1 MNRLKKSSPAV
12 TCGRPRRVRSGMT
25 LIEMLVAMAATL
37 MLMAA
42 VAQAFS
48 IFGKGISGSRSALDT
63 AGRMRSVAWRLRQ
76 DLAGATAP
84 TLPPLDPAEGLGYF
98 EIIEGPRTDTTD
110 AAGTPLVPADLVA
123 DIDDVLLFTT
133 RSTGPPFRGKFE
145 TGTIESEVAE
155 VAWFARQTVPATVP
169 PTYTL
174 YRKQFLVLGYVGAGE
189 FEQSGQNRIPTMPWP
204 NFYETYDLSVSR
216 RVNGPSD
223 TLVPNSLGD
232 LTRRECRFLHNSAGD
247 TSGLGFP
254 YPFIVASS
262 AVPQPHQ
269 LPSASPVRDQLPS
282 PLLAGLIFD
291 VLDPPTTPPTL
302 SARRGEDVVLTNVI
316 AFDVRVF
323 DPSAALSGSGTE
335 VITPGDQAPIT
346 AAAAYGAFVDL
357 GRAGSLPGPN
367 GLAQPLFTGPNQ
379 LRSGLGTDITRVYDT
394 WSLGYESDGIDQD
407 GDHGVDQGT
416 DGFDSFPFDGVIDD
430 IGERETSPPYP
441 YPLRGIE
448 VRIRCYEPTSRQI
461 RQVTVRH
468 TFVPH

>member
-1 MNRLKKSSPAV
+1 MIRLPLTA
-12 TCGRPRRVRSGMT
+12 CRRHPRAAGMT
-25 LIEMLVAMAATL
+25 LIEMLVAMVATL

-84 TLPPLDPAEGLGYF
+84 TLPPLDPTQGLGYF
-98 EIIEGPRTDTTD
+98 EVIEGPRTDARD
-110 AAGTPLVPADLVA
+110 AFGAAMVPTDLVA

-133 RSTGPPFRGKFE
+133 RSTGPPFRGKFD
-145 TGTIESEVAE
+145 TGTIESDAAE
-155 VAWFARQTVPATVP
+155 VAWFARPTVPATVP

-174 YRKQFLVLGYVGAGE
+174 YRKQLLVLGYVGAGA
-189 FEQSGQNRIPTMPWP
+189 FEQSGQNRIPTMPWR

-216 RVNGPSD
+216 RVDGSSD

-232 LTRRECRFLHNSAGD
+232 LTRRECRFLHNAAGD
-247 TSGLGFP
+247 TSGSGFP
-254 YPFIVASS
+254 YPFIAASS
-262 AVPQPHQ
+262 AVPLPHQ
-269 LPSASPVRDQLPS
+269 PPSVSPVRDQLPS

-316 AFDVRVF
+316 GFDVRVF
-323 DPSAALSGSGTE
+323 DPSAPLQASAGGTD
-335 VITPGDQAPIT
+335 VITPGDQLLPT
-346 AAAAYGAFVDL
+346 AAGAYGVFVDL
-357 GRAGSLPGPN
+357 GSAGNLPGPN

-379 LRSGLGTDITRVYDT
+379 VRSGLGTDITRVYDT
-394 WSLGYESDGIDQD
+394 WSLGYEAD
-407 GDHGVDQGT
+407 GVDQDFDGT
-416 DGFDSFPFDGVIDD
+416 VDQAADGFDSAPSLDGVVDD
-430 IGERETSPPYP
+430 VGERETSPPFP

-448 VRIRCYEPTSRQI
+448 VRIRCFEPTSRQV